1 MHQPDPTPVRPPT
14 AVSPS
19 MAREPQTIV
28 DIFAEVELQRLA
40 DAAGITMRNLQN
52 ISPQLFAPI
61 GNEPLPVR

>member
-1 MHQPDPTPVRPPT
+1 
-14 AVSPS
+14 

-40 DAAGITMRNLQN
+40 DAARITMRNLQN